1 MTLFTV
7 EGLSPAPQGS
17 KRHVGGGRMIES
29 SAKVKP
35 WREAV
40 RQEALATGA
49 PMTDQPVF
57 VQLTFRFIRPKGHH
71 NSKGELRPSAPT
83 QHSTRPDIDKLARST
98 LDGLT
103 GVLFSDDSQ
112 VAFMT
117 CTKEYAAPGQRE
129 GATIEVRIMGS
140 MGLELEVG

>member
-1 MTLFTV
+1 MVIIFTV

-40 RQEALATGA
+40 RQGALATGS
-49 PMTDQPVF
+49 PMTDEPVY
-57 VQLTFRFIRPKGHH
+57 VVLRFRFIRPKGHL
-71 NSKGELRPSAPT
+71 NARGMLKPSASVE
-83 QHSTRPDIDKLARST
+83 HITRPDLDKLIRST

-103 GVLFSDDSQ
+103 GTLFKDDSQ
-112 VAFMT
+112 VAFLVAS
-117 CTKEYAAPGQRE
+117 KEYALAGSRE
-129 GATIEVRIMGS
+129 GATIELRPM
-140 MGLELEVG
+140 EQPQAPA